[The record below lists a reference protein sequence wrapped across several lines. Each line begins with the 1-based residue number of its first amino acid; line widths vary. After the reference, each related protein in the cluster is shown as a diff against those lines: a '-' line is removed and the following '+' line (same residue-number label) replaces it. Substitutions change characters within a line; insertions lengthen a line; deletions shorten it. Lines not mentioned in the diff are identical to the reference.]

1 MRRVYLFMMVSLD
14 GYFEGED
21 HDLSWHNVDGEFN
34 DFAHEQL
41 RETGALLFGKR
52 TYDLMAGFWPTPQGQ
67 ADDKEIAAT
76 MSALP
81 KVVVSNRP
89 VRPSWQPTKVV
100 TANVHEEITKL
111 KLESGKSIAILGS
124 NALCVSLME
133 AALVDEFR
141 LMVNPVAIGKG
152 TPLFAG
158 LAKRVKLNFVGSRA
172 FKNGNVL
179 NRYSN

>member
-1 MRRVYLFMMVSLD
+1 MRRIYLFMMVSLD

-41 RETGALLFGKR
+41 RETGAFGKR
-52 TYDLMAGFWPTPQGQ
+52 RYDLMAGFWPTPQGQ
-67 ADDKEIAAT
+67 AVDKETAAA

-89 VRPSWQPTKVV
+89 VKPSWQPTKVI
-100 TANVHEEITKL
+100 TANVHDEITKL
-111 KLESGKSIAILGS
+111 KSESGKSIAILGS

-141 LMVNPVAIGKG
+141 LMVNPVAIGQG

-158 LAKRVKLNFVGSRA
+158 LAKRMKFNFIGSRV

-179 NRYSN
+179 NWYSN

>member
-1 MRRVYLFMMVSLD
+1 MMVSLD

-41 RETGALLFGKR
+41 RETGTLLFGKR
-52 TYDLMAGFWPTPQGQ
+52 TYDLMAGFWPTPQAQ
-67 ADDKEIAAT
+67 AVDKETAAA

-81 KVVVSNRP
+81 KVVVSDKP
-89 VRPSWQPTKVV
+89 FAPSWQPTTVV
-100 TANVHEEITKL
+100 TANVHDEITKL
-111 KLESGKSIAILGS
+111 KSENGKSIGVLGS
-124 NALCVSLME
+124 NALSVGLME
-133 AALVDEFR
+133 AGLVDEFR

-158 LAKRVKLNFVGSRA
+158 LAQRVKLNFIGSRV

-179 NRYSN
+179 NRYSTR

>member
-1 MRRVYLFMMVSLD
+1 MMVSLD

-52 TYDLMAGFWPTPQGQ
+52 TYDLMAGFWPTPQAQ
-67 ADDKEIAAT
+67 AVDKETAAA
-76 MSALP
+76 MSALL
-81 KVVVSNRP
+81 KVVVSEKP
-89 VRPSWQPTKVV
+89 FTPSWQPTKVI
-100 TANVHEEITKL
+100 TADVHDEITKL
-111 KLESGKSIAILGS
+111 KSESGKSIAILGS

-141 LMVNPVAIGKG
+141 LMVNPVVIGKG

-158 LAKRVKLNFVGSRA
+158 LAKRLKLNLIDSRV
-172 FKNGNVL
+172 FKSGNVL
-179 NRYSN
+179 DRYSN